1 MTVAELRDQLDKF
14 PDDRAVVVYD
24 IHTNEYV
31 EAKGAESEELLHDVS
46 SYYDPNNED
55 WFPEQEDLDS
65 LDKVDVVII
74 DY

>member
-1 MTVAELRDQLDKF
+1 MLKRRILILKARSSLYDGLTYFD
-14 PDDRAVVVYD
+14 PD
-24 IHTNEYV
+24 
-31 EAKGAESEELLHDVS
+31 
-46 SYYDPNNED
+46 NED